1 MLLTHL
7 SRWEAVYIYKCV
19 CKWVQVDINTQLSLS
34 TFLQGTG
41 RYHGISTKMHLKV
54 EKDTSHYCPSTLIA
68 YAFPCLVREQRSLK
82 NVQLSTSFLFSGMI
96 YVKISSRSID
106 LFAVSYGSLKW
117 VSINSQP
124 TYRQLNIDLFLQ
136 WMTSDTHSV
145 LLSVHVP
152 GPGYP
157 REHQG
162 GRASH
167 RLPPRLCAPAGPHKA
182 LEHWAASWPVCQG
195 FPSTQ
200 DGQDKAHTQIHFLI
214 PTSICLFNRKSDRSP
229 SQKLSIMSKVT
240 L

>member
-124 TYRQLNIDLFLQ
+124 THIDSWTLICFYNEWWVTLTLFSSLC
-136 WMTSDTHSV
+136 TCLGRDTLVNTREAVQATGCHRGFV
-145 LLSVHVP
+145 L
-152 GPGYP
+152 
-157 REHQG
+157 
-162 GRASH
+162 
-167 RLPPRLCAPAGPHKA
+167 RLDPTKHWDIELRLGLCAK
-182 LEHWAASWPVCQG
+182 G
-195 FPSTQ
+195 FLPRRT
-200 DGQDKAHTQIHFLI
+200 GKTRLIHRYIF
-214 PTSICLFNRKSDRSP
+214 
-229 SQKLSIMSKVT
+229 
-240 L
+240 